1 MGKKAKFVRRFAG
14 VRHKGGRGV
23 QNYFGAVRGGSFP
36 NAGVKGYEDGGEWKT
51 FLEQMGDERWHSAAD
66 LDAIAGEREIT
77 RARVLSA
84 SEERRHPLGARNA
97 NVMRIYDRCGISN
110 EGSG

>member
-1 MGKKAKFVRRFAG
+1 MRRFAG

-23 QNYFGAVRGGSFP
+23 QNYFGAVRDGSFP

-66 LDAIAGEREIT
+66 LDAIAGEPG
-77 RARVLSA
+77 RVADNSGPGVVSFGGKDDIRLA
-84 SEERRHPLGARNA
+84 HA
-97 NVMRIYDRCGISN
+97 MRI
-110 EGSG
+110 

>member
-1 MGKKAKFVRRFAG
+1 MGKKGQVCATLCG

-23 QNYFGAVRGGSFP
+23 QNYSGAVRDGSFP

-66 LDAIAGEREIT
+66 LDAIAGEPGR
-77 RARVLSA
+77 
-84 SEERRHPLGARNA
+84 
-97 NVMRIYDRCGISN
+97 
-110 EGSG
+110 